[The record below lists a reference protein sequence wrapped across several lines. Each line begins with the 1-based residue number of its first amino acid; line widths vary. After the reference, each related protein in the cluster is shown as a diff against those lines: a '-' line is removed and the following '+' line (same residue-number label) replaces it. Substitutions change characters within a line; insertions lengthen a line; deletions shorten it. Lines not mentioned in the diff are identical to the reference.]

1 MVGGHYSESFVSLKF
16 PFKQGTY
23 SVLQGGSNV
32 LTNPFHGVSVNGK
45 YAVDIVKINK
55 IGNRATSF
63 FPKNLV
69 QYHIFGEKVY
79 SPCKG
84 VVVTAVKVFPDNKP
98 PTVDYENSAGN
109 HVVIECGGIKI
120 MLAHL
125 REDSITISKG
135 DMVIEDQLVGEVG
148 NSGYTDEPHLHIQ
161 ANSLDG
167 KPLAI
172 RFGEKFLSTNDLYT
186 TR

>member
-1 MVGGHYSESFVSLKF
+1 M
-16 PFKQGTY
+16 
-23 SVLQGGSNV
+23 
-32 LTNPFHGVSVNGK
+32 TNPFHRVSANGK

-55 IGNRATSF
+55 LGNRAKSF
-63 FPKNLV
+63 FPKNLT

-84 VVVTAVKVFPDNKP
+84 DVTTAVKNLWDNIP
-98 PTVDYENSAGN
+98 PTVDYENSTGN
-109 HVVIECGGIKI
+109 HVVIECEGIKV

-125 REDSITISKG
+125 RRDTITISKG
-135 DMVIEDQLVGEVG
+135 ETVLEGQLIGEAG

-161 ANSLDG
+161 ANSWDG
-167 KPLAI
+167 KPIAV